1 MEPFKY
7 NHLNSLSMPSLE
19 QGISL
24 SDTFM
29 RNIHSSL
36 SERGDASV
44 IGEFYQNLFL
54 PLRQFKT
61 IQDQMTV
68 DFSLL

>member
-19 QGISL
+19 QGIS
-24 SDTFM
+24 SGDTFM

-36 SERGDASV
+36 SERGEAT
-44 IGEFYQNLFL
+44 EA
-54 PLRQFKT
+54 
-61 IQDQMTV
+61 IQDNSRSN
-68 DFSLL
+68 DF

>member
-19 QGISL
+19 QGISS

-44 IGEFYQNLFL
+44 IGEFYQNHFL

-68 DFSLL
+68 DFSV